1 MSVTPWQSGRA
12 LAWDVTCCDIF
23 APTYTTLAATGAGLV
38 ANRDEDRKVRL
49 YREVEATHVFIPV
62 AIETSGTFGDEALA
76 FFKEIG
82 HRLRFKT
89 QDPQSF
95 FQLCQRISVCVQK
108 FNCVS
113 ILGSSRV

>member
-1 MSVTPWQSGRA
+1 M
-12 LAWDVTCCDIF
+12 
-23 APTYTTLAATGAGLV
+23 
-38 ANRDEDRKVRL
+38 
-49 YREVEATHVFIPV
+49 FIPV

-113 ILGSSRV
+113 ILGSSHV